1 MAIWQI
7 VEDCIFQRW
16 LLPHLPSYMLFKNI
30 VIHHW
35 GLGSLCSF
43 SFQLGRFG
51 RMFHLMEFGEDDII
65 WLSRIDNKSQCNFHM
80 AFWDTCFWILSCHV
94 ISLIIWRPPWY
105 KEAKSCTEFMCKMS
119 SDLQS
124 AFEFFQSRYD
134 MCEWMSLYI
143 ISFPSKWA
151 TPRYQ
156 VYQAEAPD
164 IMEQRCLFYCSIS
177 ELLTKKIW

>member
-1 MAIWQI
+1 MAIWKI

-105 KEAKSCTEFMCKMS
+105 KEAKSCTEFMCKHELWLTVSIWVLPVQVWYVWVNVPLYYFISQQMS
-119 SDLQS
+119 D
-124 AFEFFQSRYD
+124 
-134 MCEWMSLYI
+134 
-143 ISFPSKWA
+143 P
-151 TPRYQ
+151 
-156 VYQAEAPD
+156 
-164 IMEQRCLFYCSIS
+164 
-177 ELLTKKIW
+177 